1 MKRVRGAAKSWKEVH
16 LMELALYVDTLTQD
30 YDVWR
35 MQWVN
40 SQRISS
46 MSYAFQNP
54 FLKEMPSELEVA
66 RQEFERE
73 KTKMSR
79 DLSALQEE
87 NYQLKIDVQIER
99 FKTEKVQKE
108 VEVVRND
115 LRDLHLENKKLRGTI
130 KNNGLGKSSAE
141 WKEEIS
147 NIKGWM
153 EFWKGKAKK
162 EEEKA
167 AQAMIELRRKNAKY
181 ETMSA
186 ELTISQSERREL
198 KERIHELEDMLQ
210 DRQQQLD
217 TLLEALEEN
226 NSQYD
231 RDIRAYKEGLQEK
244 EMQLS
249 YLINEILEDRTY
261 QNS

>member
-1 MKRVRGAAKSWKEVH
+1 M
-16 LMELALYVDTLTQD
+16 
-30 YDVWR
+30 
-35 MQWVN
+35 
-40 SQRISS
+40 
-46 MSYAFQNP
+46 
-54 FLKEMPSELEVA
+54 A

-73 KTKMSR
+73 KAKMSR

-99 FKTEKVQKE
+99 SRIEKVQKE
-108 VEVVRND
+108 AEVVRND

-130 KNNGLGKSSAE
+130 KNSGLGKSSTE

-147 NIKGWM
+147 NIKGGM

-167 AQAMIELRRKNAKY
+167 ARAVMELRKKNTEHEA
-181 ETMSA
+181 TSA
-186 ELTISQSERREL
+186 EVMTSRSKCQEL
-198 KERIHELEDMLQ
+198 KERIRDLEDMLQ

-217 TLLEALEEN
+217 TILKALEEK

-231 RDIRAYKEGLQEK
+231 RDVRAYEEGLQEK

-249 YLINEILEDRTY
+249 YLINEIRGVAMHVV
-261 QNS
+261 

>member
-16 LMELALYVDTLTQD
+16 LMELALYADTLTQD

-35 MQWVN
+35 MQRVN
-40 SQRISS
+40 SQRVSS

-73 KTKMSR
+73 NTKMSR
-79 DLSALQEE
+79 DLSAFQEE
-87 NYQLKIDVQIER
+87 NYQLKINVQIER
-99 FKTEKVQKE
+99 SKTEKVQKE

-130 KNNGLGKSSAE
+130 KNSGLGKSLAE
-141 WKEEIS
+141 WKEELS
-147 NIKGWM
+147 NIKGGM

-167 AQAMIELRRKNAKY
+167 ARAMMELRKKNTEY
-181 ETMSA
+181 EAVSA
-186 ELTISQSERREL
+186 EVMTSRSKRQEL
-198 KERIHELEDMLQ
+198 KERIRELKDMLQ

-217 TLLEALEEN
+217 TLLKA
-226 NSQYD
+226 
-231 RDIRAYKEGLQEK
+231 
-244 EMQLS
+244 
-249 YLINEILEDRTY
+249 
-261 QNS
+261 